1 MGENAQERAR
11 ESGHFGIYMVH
22 TPYNGRTRVWEKLGK
37 QFSGRHKFDFG
48 PRAVLRG
55 FHARGIFLGKSL
67 SKVADSFE
75 PYPTN
80 IPFIRDTCGTCTS
93 SGW

>member
-1 MGENAQERAR
+1 
-11 ESGHFGIYMVH
+11 MVRR
-22 TPYNGRTRVWEKLGK
+22 PYIGAIRVGTLGDTVRKGRYKL
-37 QFSGRHKFDFG
+37 DFG

-55 FHARGIFLGKSL
+55 SHARGIFLGKSL
-67 SKVADSFE
+67 SKVADNFE

-80 IPFIRDTCGTCTS
+80 IPYIRGTCGTCTS